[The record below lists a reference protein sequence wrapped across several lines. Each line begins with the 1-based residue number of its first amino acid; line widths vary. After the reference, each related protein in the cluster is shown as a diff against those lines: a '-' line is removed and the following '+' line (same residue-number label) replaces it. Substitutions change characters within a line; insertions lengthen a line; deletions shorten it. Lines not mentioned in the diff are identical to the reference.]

1 MSRNTWL
8 NLCITCQT
16 HLLANSSVVDVETLR
31 ITVTNMCLWHF
42 QVQEEEPSKKRYRMD
57 LQRHLSLDLEREPVL
72 DDSAEEG
79 SEFESA
85 AIRDIFGPSSHREK
99 PGKSSGGG
107 ISLDINATPDP
118 STPAES
124 MSNGSRGHDPEAIS
138 LSPPQY
144 QQPLNLS
151 AVLHVVYK
159 CLEDQFGEG
168 VFEKKE
174 DCIQGG
180 SLRINFS
187 PDNVADFQGD
197 KGSSQPDDDREK
209 PIVVL
214 VCKWGADAEVL
225 ANRSLGILRRLKL
238 KL

>member
-1 MSRNTWL
+1 MTL
-8 NLCITCQT
+8 LITSQT
-16 HLLANSSVVDVETLR
+16 HLLANSSIVDVETLW
-31 ITVTNMCLWHF
+31 ITNTCFWHF
-42 QVQEEEPSKKRYRMD
+42 QVVQEEEPSKKRYRMD

-85 AIRDIFGPSSHREK
+85 AIREIFGPSSHQEK
-99 PGKSSGGG
+99 PGKSSGG

-124 MSNGSRGHDPEAIS
+124 MSNGSRGHDPEAVS
-138 LSPPQY
+138 LSPPLY

-159 CLEDQFGEG
+159 CLEDQFGED
-168 VFEKKE
+168 VFEEKA

-180 SLRINFS
+180 SLRINCS
-187 PDNVADFQGD
+187 PDNVADFQSD
-197 KGSSQPDDDREK
+197 KGSSSHPDDDRK
-209 PIVVL
+209 IPIVVL
-214 VCKWGADAEVL
+214 ACKWGADAEVL